1 MSASAKEGDTAIFTR
16 GKRFGDF
23 FFFFFFLAYELLP
36 LVDSSARDEK
46 GRYGANAG
54 RGLHSFL

>member
-1 MSASAKEGDTAIFTR
+1 MSASGKEGDTAIFTR
-16 GKRFGDF
+16 GERFDD
-23 FFFFFFLAYELLP
+23 FFFFLAYELLP
-36 LVDSSARDEK
+36 LVDFSARDEK

>member
-1 MSASAKEGDTAIFTR
+1 MCLLPRRKETLPFSQEEKDLVT
-16 GKRFGDF
+16 F
-23 FFFFFFLAYELLP
+23 FFSFFLAYELLP